1 MIGPVFT
8 IAAAVLT
15 SILGLIYLFRPKFMD
30 YHQKAVQKEWN
41 ELSPGIQILI
51 LALMRTTSGG
61 LLSVAVAIVILQV
74 QFIRS
79 HHLWIAWTILII
91 GFLSASIS
99 LYGMSM
105 MRRKTPGRPL
115 IIPVI
120 IIFIL
125 LLIGFLFNIM
135 G

>member
-1 MIGPVFT
+1 MPYGQKFSGNFS
-8 IAAAVLT
+8 LT
-15 SILGLIYLFRPKFMD
+15 RTSLRLDLKLGVATLKTG
-30 YHQKAVQKEWN
+30 EWN

-105 MRRKTPGRPL
+105 VRRKTPGRPL